1 MMKLQVSSP
10 DRLHPIQAVFT
21 SINIL
26 FEKKTVERQSTWW
39 LGGVLALG
47 ILLIL
52 PIFLSAPGRPLFA
65 TDNGSW
71 TIASNLIHGRG
82 YSACDGDYFP
92 FCSPANQATAMREPL
107 PVLLMAL
114 AMLIFPSAYAVLVM
128 QSLLY
133 LGTALVIYAILHRKD
148 RRIALLA
155 AFLWTVS
162 LPVLSE
168 IENDNGELAA
178 AFFLSLGLFH
188 FLKGRN
194 GAGTWQWI
202 LAGVFLGLASLSR
215 TVLLGVSV
223 GLGLALLVTGVKD
236 STRKWGQRLLPSML
250 LLSVV
255 GLTVAP
261 WIIRNQ
267 IVFGQPVIGSTLTGY
282 NVLRMNHI
290 IAGDNFQP
298 HYVGSTEGYAAIDQ
312 LIETSNLGG
321 LENEAQMQSVY
332 MRAGLEIILQ
342 NPLRYVGL
350 SLYRFLPLWFNTSV
364 DLAYEIKPRLMDH
377 FAAVQQALLL
387 MAVILSIGKR
397 QKDNWPFILILV
409 LGSGAYMAIGAQL
422 RYLVDFMPAVV
433 ILAARAIP
441 NPKFVSARS
450 SRG

>member
-1 MMKLQVSSP
+1 MKLQVTSP
-10 DRLHPIQAVFT
+10 DRVHPIQAVFV
-21 SINIL
+21 SINVL
-26 FEKKTVERQSTWW
+26 FEKKRVELQSAWW
-39 LGGVLALG
+39 LGGILALG

-52 PIFLSAPGRPLFA
+52 PIFLSVPGRSLFA

-71 TIASNLIHGRG
+71 TIASNLLHGRG

-92 FCSPANQATAMREPL
+92 FCSPTNQATAMREPL
-107 PVLLMAL
+107 PVFLMAL
-114 AMLIFPSAYAVLVM
+114 AMLISPSAYSVLVM
-128 QSLLY
+128 QSLFY
-133 LGTALVIYAILHRKD
+133 LGTALVIYAILHRND

-168 IENDNGELAA
+168 IDHDNGELAA

-202 LAGVFLGLASLSR
+202 LAGAFLGLASLSR

-223 GLGLALLVTGVKD
+223 GLGLALLVTGIKD
-236 STRKWGQRLLPSML
+236 SNRSWGQKLLPSLL
-250 LLSVV
+250 LLSMV
-255 GLTVAP
+255 GFTVAP
-261 WIIRNQ
+261 WIIRNH

-290 IAGDNFQP
+290 IASDNFQP
-298 HYVGSTEGYAAIDQ
+298 HYVGSTEGYAVVNQ
-312 LIETSNLGG
+312 LIETSDLSG
-321 LENEAQMQSVY
+321 LENEAQMQSLY
-332 MRAGLEIILQ
+332 MHTGLEIILQ

-364 DLAYEIKPRLMDH
+364 DLAYNVKPRLMDH
-377 FAAVQQALLL
+377 FAVIQQALLL
-387 MAVILSIGKR
+387 IAVVISIGK
-397 QKDNWPFILILV
+397 KPGKNWPFILTLV

-422 RYLVDFMPAVV
+422 RYLVDFMPVVV
-433 ILAARAIP
+433 ILAAQAVP
-441 NPKFVSARS
+441 NLKLSPAR
-450 SRG
+450 